1 MGLFARNNSIA
12 VTWTPNSC
20 HAVRMGVSGKDCT
33 VTQFW
38 HGVLGKNGDSVAELV
53 LNAIRALQADDSIFI
68 VAGGQ
73 GQGWGM
79 ADIMAPALKQE
90 DLRNALAFELR
101 KQTPLPL
108 DQLRWGYRILPGG
121 DKNDQ
126 RKHVRLFFIKN
137 DYWTSWMKAI
147 DGLHHLDA
155 ILPAPVTLDPILTGQ
170 NLTIMDNIA
179 YEYRTT
185 PQGRLVTPLADG
197 TQVTFDQAFPMTNFT
212 LGKLSTLSEEE
223 KLAFVPAITLGVYA
237 LTESVSTDAKTL
249 IPLPERFVA
258 HRNIALKAIALCLA
272 IYLIGL
278 VVYTTAGNLSAK
290 AAQIRQIDL
299 AIQQTRTELDK
310 LNKLLDPK
318 DQEKAKLIQDELVAN
333 APTGPD
339 FPTALLAIT
348 QAVKAPSW
356 VAQSLEWKNGSISFQ
371 VQGPQKDLELANRL
385 EASPYLGDVS
395 ERMSTYNQDSNNHT
409 QRFELLAR
417 FDTPAE
423 AEALKVQQRKEA
435 ERLAAER
442 RKAKE
447 AEEEELEE
455 ELEEEEEDAEE
466 LEFSDD
472 DEPPPPAP

>member
-1 MGLFARNNSIA
+1 LP
-12 VTWTPNSC
+12 V
-20 HAVRMGVSGKDCT
+20 
-33 VTQFW
+33 
-38 HGVLGKNGDSVAELV
+38 
-53 LNAIRALQADDSIFI
+53 
-68 VAGGQ
+68 
-73 GQGWGM
+73 
-79 ADIMAPALKQE
+79 E
-90 DLRNALAFELR
+90 D
-101 KQTPLPL
+101 K
-108 DQLRWGYRILPGG
+108 
-121 DKNDQ
+121 KDQ

-155 ILPAPVTLDPILTGQ
+155 IMPAPVALDPILNGQ
-170 NLTIMDNIA
+170 NLTILDNIA
-179 YEYRTT
+179 YEYRTS
-185 PQGRLVTPLADG
+185 PQGRVVTPLADG
-197 TQVTFDQAFPMTNFT
+197 TQVTFDQAFPMKNFT
-212 LGKLSTLSEEE
+212 RGKLSTLSEEE

-258 HRNIALKAIALCLA
+258 HRNIALKAIALCMA

-278 VVYTTAGNLSAK
+278 VVYTAAGNLSVK

-299 AIQQTRTELDK
+299 AIQQTRAELDK
-310 LNKLLDPK
+310 INRLLDPK

-333 APTGPD
+333 TPTGPD

-348 QAVKAPSW
+348 QAVKAPAW

-423 AEALKVQQRKEA
+423 EEALKVQQRKEA
-435 ERLAAER
+435 ERLAAEHR
-442 RKAKE
+442 QAK
-447 AEEEELEE
+447 AEEETEEDLEDELDDTE
-455 ELEEEEEDAEE
+455 ELEDEDPP
-466 LEFSDD
+466 
-472 DEPPPPAP
+472 EPPEAP